1 METAVL
7 HRAGPPVTRARPA
20 VAGHRLPGVAGAAA
34 AMVVTVATTGLVAPS
49 AIVVATTLVAMG
61 GLILAW
67 LTLRPHV
74 ATMTTTRMYGI
85 AAAWAL
91 PLTVA
96 RPLFSGDVWSYLAQG
111 LTAAGGLDPYRL
123 GPAQALGADSV
134 VTQHVSHYWVDTP
147 APYGPAWLT
156 MSRVVALVAGDRLT
170 PSVLLYRLIALAGVV
185 LIAWALPR
193 LARRVGASPAQA
205 LWLGLLNP
213 LVLWHLVAG
222 AHNDAAMLGLMLA
235 GMELTLG
242 ALPRA
247 GTGGWLRF
255 AAGAAMLTIAAN
267 IKIVAAAAVCCLAAA
282 MLRRHRR
289 AAVALVAGAAAGTVL
304 LSVLAGFGWL
314 PALRGSTTV
323 YSWMAPTTA
332 IGLLIGVVVG
342 AHVTATAVTIA
353 NLIGAAICVPV
364 VARLLLAVF
373 RGRIDPVRGLGLI
386 FVAAVL
392 CGPVVQPWYLLWA
405 VLPLAATAR
414 GRRERSAVAA
424 VSAVVAML
432 VPPLAA
438 GVGALVVA
446 YLIAVAVLGIIAV
459 LGGHGPAWTKH
470 TAPILLRG
478 MGRVRGRRRGVGG
491 HTRREIAEIPLPST
505 RVMPTLFFSS
515 KTNLRIGKEPSMSW
529 YPSIDLRRAAL
540 RGEAA
545 MPFGERP
552 AVQQESQRSNMGSGR
567 YRR

>member
-1 METAVL
+1 M
-7 HRAGPPVTRARPA
+7 
-20 VAGHRLPGVAGAAA
+20 
-34 AMVVTVATTGLVAPS
+34 ATSGLFVPS

-61 GLILAW
+61 VLVLTW

-74 ATMTTTRMYGI
+74 AALTNARTYGI

-91 PLTVA
+91 PLVVA

-123 GPAQALGADSV
+123 GPAQALGSASV
-134 VTQHVSHYWVDTP
+134 VTQHVSHYWVGTP

-156 MSRVVALVAGDRLT
+156 MSRAVALVAGDRLT
-170 PSVLLYRLIALAGVV
+170 ASVLLYRLLALAGVV

-193 LARRVGASPAQA
+193 LARRVGASPTGA

-222 AHNDAAMLGLMLA
+222 AHNDAIMLGLMLA
-235 GMELTLG
+235 GMELALAGLSG
-242 ALPRA
+242 AAMP
-247 GTGGWLRF
+247 GWLRF
-255 AAGAAMLTIAAN
+255 AAGAAGWLRFAGGAAGWLRFAAGAALLTVAAN
-267 IKIVAAAAVCCLAAA
+267 IKVVAAAAVCCLAAA
-282 MLRRHRR
+282 IARRHPR
-289 AAVALVAGAAAGTVL
+289 AAVALLAGAAAGTVL
-304 LSVLAGFGWL
+304 LSTVAGFGWL

-342 AHVTATAVTIA
+342 THVTATAVAIA
-353 NLIGAAICVPV
+353 NVVGAVICAPV
-364 VARLLLAVF
+364 VVRLLAAVY
-373 RGRIDPVRGLGLI
+373 RGRIDPLRGLGLI

-405 VLPLAATAR
+405 VLPLAASAR

-432 VPPLAA
+432 VPPFAS
-438 GVGALVVA
+438 GVAALVVG
-446 YLIAVAVLGIIAV
+446 YLIAAAVLGAALLT
-459 LGGHGPAWTKH
+459 LGQWPEWTDGM
-470 TAPILLRG
+470 IRIGGRQRG
-478 MGRVRGRRRGVGG
+478 VRDHIRRG
-491 HTRREIAEIPLPST
+491 TSKIPLPQA
-505 RVMPTLFFSS
+505 RILPTLFFTS
-515 KTNLRIGKEPSMSW
+515 KTNFRNGKEPSMSW
-529 YPSIDLRRAAL
+529 YPSIDLQRAAL
-540 RGEAA
+540 RDEVA
-545 MPFGERP
+545 MPLGGRP
-552 AVQQESQRSNMGSGR
+552 AIQHENQRSDLGSGR